1 MLKITVDKLYEL
13 FGNLVLAGFTNDEA
27 LHITA
32 IVAAQNVERAVQMLV
47 LWKLEIAGRRP
58 MWRLRLRRKDKKW

>member
-32 IVAAQNVERAVQMLV
+32 IVAAQNVERAV
-47 LWKLEIAGRRP
+47 
-58 MWRLRLRRKDKKW
+58 